1 MTYATII
8 IMLALLQ
15 FLYFGVA
22 VGRARGRHGV
32 SAPATSGDETFERFF
47 RAHVN
52 TLEQL
57 VVFIPALVAASWYS
71 HAGVAAGFGVA
82 YLLGR
87 AYYFRCYVRAPE
99 SRAPGMVITM
109 VANVVLLGMGLV
121 GAVRAMVA

>member
-1 MTYATII
+1 M
-8 IMLALLQ
+8 
-15 FLYFGVA
+15 
-22 VGRARGRHGV
+22 
-32 SAPATSGDETFERFF
+32 
-47 RAHVN
+47 
-52 TLEQL
+52 
-57 VVFIPALVAASWYS
+57 
-71 HAGVAAGFGVA
+71 A